1 MALKSTNQPTSL
13 LVRVWNWV
21 AASVLSFLLLVL
33 DALESLFNIRKEDSL
48 LEKGKNAGGLL
59 ARFGTYVYL
68 DTFLALVTPAIV
80 IAVKSYGLS
89 FVWAFCGVWIYGF
102 VVAWAFIQSFDST
115 GVDLSVGTDL
125 RRAQDTLRARSPVAS
140 VLAMTVLV
148 FKWSFWT
155 GPEQVVIFFR
165 KELNTTFRVVIVLL
179 ILTAIQSF
187 FWAGL
192 YSLGYDG
199 YEVGYEVMMK
209 GLF

>member
-1 MALKSTNQPTSL
+1 MALKSANQTPSL
-13 LVRVWNWV
+13 LVRVW
-21 AASVLSFLLLVL
+21 LLFVQT
-33 DALESLFNIRKEDSL
+33 LESLLNIKTEDGL
-48 LEKGKNAGGLL
+48 LEKGKSVSGLL
-59 ARFGTYVYL
+59 VRFGTYVYL
-68 DTFLALVTPAIV
+68 DAFIALGTPAIV

-89 FVWAFCGVWIYGF
+89 FVWAFCGVWVYGF
-102 VVAWAFIQSFDST
+102 AVAWVFIKSFDST

-125 RRAQDTLRARSPVAS
+125 RRAQDTLRARSLVAS
-140 VLAMTVLV
+140 VLAMMILV

-199 YEVGYEVMMK
+199 YEVGYEVLMK
-209 GLF
+209 GWF